1 MPSTDRNGPQLGT
14 GDRPDASSAITA
26 PRITRRSAKARRQRA
41 ATRREAALTCRVSLL
56 APGGRRTR
64 WWYLATCPA
73 CGAPHLGRARELADV
88 TGTRRLPC
96 RHWVVIVVAR
106 TYGHT
111 SSGAAA

>member
-1 MPSTDRNGPQLGT
+1 MSPTYRNGPQLGT
-14 GDRPDASSAITA
+14 EDRPDASSVTTTA
-26 PRITRRSAKARRQRA
+26 SITRRPGKGRRQRA
-41 ATRREAALTCRVSLL
+41 AKHREAALTCRVSLL
-56 APGGRRTR
+56 APAGRRTR

-106 TYGHT
+106 TYGRT
-111 SSGAAA
+111 EAAA